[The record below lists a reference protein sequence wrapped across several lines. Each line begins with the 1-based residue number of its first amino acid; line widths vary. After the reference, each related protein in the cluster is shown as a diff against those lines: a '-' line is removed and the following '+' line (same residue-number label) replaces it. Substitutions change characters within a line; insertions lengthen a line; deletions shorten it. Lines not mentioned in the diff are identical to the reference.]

1 MILVCWFAINTTNS
15 NPIFGVKLD
24 IRKDIRKAIVDYI
37 KPSIRITIQIAED
50 FGVSTFRHRNSAV
63 PTP

>member
-24 IRKDIRKAIVDYI
+24 IRKDIRKAKDYDEKMPIVDYI
-37 KPSIRITIQIAED
+37 KPSIRITI
-50 FGVSTFRHRNSAV
+50 
-63 PTP
+63 